1 MLEDLWLG
9 TFPDAVVT
17 RVPDAGHF
25 VQEDAYEQVVP
36 ALLAHLDRVERRGG
50 GGVAESTSGEGVS
63 PLAARVSHVS

>member
-36 ALLAHLDRVERRGG
+36 ALLAHLDRVS
-50 GGVAESTSGEGVS
+50 VAAE
-63 PLAARVSHVS
+63 AA